1 MATAPLI
8 HKNLPLAARAEV
20 ALSGFLSVDLFR
32 MLAEQKVTE
41 LQLPRGSLFM
51 ASQTCFNIQGV
62 ALSTVLIAISKTP
75 DFQPWTYGHARLSEL
90 PVEEWFSYLR
100 NQSNNSQLTR
110 RGYFQAGC
118 RQQIK
123 RGKHFKTQN
132 PVSRAGEP
140 PLTEQEFLSYLKIL

>member
-1 MATAPLI
+1 
-8 HKNLPLAARAEV
+8 
-20 ALSGFLSVDLFR
+20 

-90 PVEEWFSYLR
+90 PVEGVVQLLEKPKQQQSADMQGLLSSR
-100 NQSNNSQLTR
+100 LPATNQAR
-110 RGYFQAGC
+110 
-118 RQQIK
+118 
-123 RGKHFKTQN
+123 KHFKTQN